1 VTLAL
6 WVVSI
11 AVRVGIGVASRGATP
26 LVCIGTVVA
35 LSPHVVAAAALWLG
49 MPVGNFSLP
58 FMFAVV
64 VGAGTNYGLFL
75 ISRYREMLGRGLAP
89 RAALEEALVQVG
101 AAITSSAA
109 TVIAATAVMIFA
121 TFDLFWT
128 LGPAIAISI
137 AVMLLSGLTLLP
149 ALMSIFGRAL
159 LWPRKRVQG
168 GPRQSIAAFGAASAN
183 SSPGSPSWPR
193 PSPSCCSC
201 RQPFSPR
208 SPSSTPCPTPCRP
221 PTATSCWPGIS
232 QGAWAA

>member
-168 GPRQSIAAFGAASAN
+168 GPRQSAGKPVLAAAIPLARTRTARRLQPPSTRR
-183 SSPGSPSWPR
+183 SVSPA
-193 PSPSCCSC
+193 
-201 RQPFSPR
+201 
-208 SPSSTPCPTPCRP
+208 RP
-221 PTATSCWPGIS
+221 PPAPACWRLVHPHQFAVS
-232 QGAWAA
+232 TT

>member
-1 VTLAL
+1 
-6 WVVSI
+6 
-11 AVRVGIGVASRGATP
+11 
-26 LVCIGTVVA
+26 
-35 LSPHVVAAAALWLG
+35 
-49 MPVGNFSLP
+49 
-58 FMFAVV
+58 
-64 VGAGTNYGLFL
+64 
-75 ISRYREMLGRGLAP
+75 MLGRGLAP

-168 GPRQSIAAFGAASAN
+168 GPRQSIAAFARHRRIRRREARPGRGHPPREDTNGTAAAATVDATERVARQAAPRASVLAA
-183 SSPGSPSWPR
+183 GSPASIRGLHDLIYHDFLLIAALVGGAIFVVLALLLRSLLAPLYLLFTVGQGR
-193 PSPSCCSC
+193 GARAA
-201 RQPFSPR
+201 RQGGS
-208 SPSSTPCPTPCRP
+208 
-221 PTATSCWPGIS
+221 
-232 QGAWAA
+232 